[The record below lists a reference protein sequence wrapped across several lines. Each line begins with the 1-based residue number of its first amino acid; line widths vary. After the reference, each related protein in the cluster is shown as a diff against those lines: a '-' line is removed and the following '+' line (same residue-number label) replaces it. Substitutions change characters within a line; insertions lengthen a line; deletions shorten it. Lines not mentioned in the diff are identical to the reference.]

1 MGKGWAQRHQAVLL
15 SLVIVLSVCSFVLF
29 RSADLVPLHDA
40 AHADLEQQTF
50 AAALAESAQKSP
62 GLALDKRLAQARALT
77 DEALAHP
84 EAARFVSE
92 IAQQYQDVYR
102 TPLGIPYVYDLDSY
116 YYLERAS
123 RNDARGNLLVLFE
136 SALYGLRRAG
146 NPAVTPSDAVFF
158 LPALFGLLTVTA
170 FFFLALRLTRSA
182 EVALFAGL
190 FLALQHR
197 FYAAT
202 AAGMGDL
209 QSLGLLLS
217 VLFFWLVVLALDAW
231 HERNI
236 RQASVFGSLAALA
249 FGVFALSWAGAVY
262 VLLVLAAAVVVR
274 YALLFVRSRSW
285 KSLAGLAVGTTLA
298 AVLFLQTVAGGL
310 LLWYLK
316 FVPHGPLSRHIIE
329 LQGGSVEL
337 FSVMLGGWVV
347 LVLGVFGCF
356 LLSRH
361 VWTKPSLRWIVMLVW
376 LALAAVATF
385 QTVRFVYY
393 VLPPL
398 ALFAAIGL
406 HQLAD
411 IARLWT
417 GTGRIARAIVVAVG
431 LCVIFIALFPLLRET
446 QHVML
451 PFMND
456 GIVSMGERISAEASL
471 DARIISWWDLGHFW
485 RYAAKREPFIH
496 GKSRDGVPNLIK
508 EAWVYPWVIGRSFLT
523 QDAAEARN
531 GFAALLCTERGV
543 IASRVND
550 SALFRQTPVCARP
563 AQAVVIVDEYMLRT
577 PAPMADVV
585 AAFGPAPGDV
595 MQTVVN
601 RCDAAN
607 GLLQCGN
614 LTIDVQARAALD
626 GTPILLFQ
634 DGVWL
639 TQNRTADEVVVVYA
653 SEGTQYAFRTT
664 GWFART
670 ALVRLFAGETLGM
683 EPLAVMDE
691 PFRVVA
697 YRFRPPR

>member
-1 MGKGWAQRHQAVLL
+1 MVKGWVRRHQAVLL
-15 SLVIVLSVCSFVLF
+15 SLAVILLVGGFVLF
-29 RSADLVPLHDA
+29 QSAALLPLNDA
-40 AHADLEQQTF
+40 ARADLEQQTF
-50 AAALAESAQKSP
+50 AAALADIAKKSP
-62 GLALDKRLAQARALT
+62 GLALEKRLAQARALT

-84 EAARFVSE
+84 EAARFESD
-92 IAQQYQDVYR
+92 IARQYQDVYR
-102 TPLGIPYVYDLDSY
+102 SPLGVPYAYDLDSY

-123 RNDARGNLLVLFE
+123 RNDVQGNLLVLLE
-136 SALYGLRRAG
+136 SALYAVRRAG
-146 NPAVTPSDAVFF
+146 NPAAMPSDAVFF
-158 LPALFGLLTVTA
+158 LPFLFGMLTLTA
-170 FFFLALRLTRSA
+170 FFFLALRLTHSV

-217 VLFFWLVVLALDAW
+217 VLFFLLAVLAIDTWHERKIRQAMVFGVLAL
-231 HERNI
+231 
-236 RQASVFGSLAALA
+236 LA

-262 VLLVLAAAVVVR
+262 VLVVLAAAVVVR

-285 KSLAGLAVGTTLA
+285 KSLAGLAAATVLA
-298 AVLFLQTVAGGL
+298 IVLFLQTTAGAR
-310 LLWYLK
+310 LLWYVK

-329 LQGGSVEL
+329 LQGGSAEL
-337 FSVMLGGWVV
+337 FAVMLGGWAV
-347 LVLGVFGCF
+347 LVLGAFGCF

-361 VWTKPSLRWIVMLVW
+361 VWSKPALRWLVMIAWLV
-376 LALAAVATF
+376 LAAAATY

-393 VLPPL
+393 ALPPL

-417 GTGRIARAIVVAVG
+417 GTGKVARALVMGAG
-431 LCVIFIALFPLLRET
+431 LCVILLVLLPLLRET
-446 QHVML
+446 QQVML
-451 PFMND
+451 PVMND
-456 GIVSMGERISAEASL
+456 GIVAVGERISAEAPL
-471 DARIISWWDLGHFW
+471 DARIISWWDFGHFW

-496 GKSRDGVPNLIK
+496 GRSRDGLPGVT
-508 EAWVYPWVIGRSFLT
+508 EEWWVYLWVIGRSFLAH
-523 QDAAEARN
+523 DAAEARN
-531 GFAALLCTERGV
+531 GFAALLCSERGV

-577 PAPMADVV
+577 PAPMADLV
-585 AAFGPAPGDV
+585 AEFGPVPGKV
-595 MQTVVN
+595 MPTVVS

-639 TQNRTADEVVVVYA
+639 TQNRTADEVIVVYA
-653 SEGTQYAFRTT
+653 SGGVHYAFRTT